1 MSLSQSPALTPG
13 PANGAMSH
21 LHAVSEVCPTC
32 DQLIPHDKF
41 DEIKERIQ
49 ARQSERETQITTRLM
64 EEFGRQKSEAVEQA
78 RKETAATVGA
88 KVASAREEER
98 QAAESAANQK
108 LAETERV
115 NNDALAAMQTR
126 IEQAETAKSDA
137 QAQVNQVRRDSAE
150 TIEKMKQDAEAKET
164 AIRDDAQKQ
173 AAASIQEKLV
183 GMERSRQ
190 ESEAVLQTR
199 VKEAED
205 AKLAAQQSN
214 AALQNQLNQSHAEG
228 VAAIEKAQQDADA
241 RVNTAHQEATAAA
254 ETAMHEKVAGAE
266 LAKTAAES
274 KAAAAEEAAR
284 VLQERHES
292 QTEARVSEVRL
303 AMEAD
308 KLQAV
313 NAVNAARSEDN
324 RKMSEQFADM
334 QRKLDQKTAEQLGE
348 GAEVDLYED
357 LKARFESV
365 GDKIERV
372 GKGKPGADVIHT
384 VKHNGMVCGKIIYDS
399 KNHGQ
404 WRYDFAEKLAADK
417 IAEKADHAIL
427 STRKFP
433 EGMKQLDVMDG
444 VILANPARVVAL
456 VQVVREHIVKS
467 HTLRMSNEEK
477 ALKSA
482 ELYAF
487 ITSTQYTDLLD
498 RIDTQAQE
506 LLDMRVKEQK
516 AHEKMW
522 KDQDILYRSIQ
533 KTGGELSNRVDIIL
547 GTAGEG

>member
-1 MSLSQSPALTPG
+1 
-13 PANGAMSH
+13 MSH

-78 RKETAATVGA
+78 RKETAATA
-88 KVASAREEER
+88 AAQVARAREEER

-115 NNDALAAMQTR
+115 NKDALAVMQTR
-126 IEQAETAKSDA
+126 IDRAQTEKADA
-137 QAQVNQVRRDSAE
+137 QAQIDQVRRESAE
-150 TIEKMKQDAEAKET
+150 TIEKVKQDAEAKET

-190 ESEAVLQTR
+190 ESEAVLQAR
-199 VKEAED
+199 VQEAED
-205 AKLAAQQSN
+205 AKVSVQQTN
-214 AALQNQLNQSHAEG
+214 TALQDQLNQTRAEG
-228 VAAIEKAQQDADA
+228 AVAVEKVMQDEDTRVSVA
-241 RVNTAHQEATAAA
+241 RQEATAAA
-254 ETAMHEKVAGAE
+254 KYAMHEKVTGAE

-274 KAAAAEEAAR
+274 KAAAAVEAAR
-284 VLQERHES
+284 VLKETHES
-292 QTEARVSEVRL
+292 QIETRVSEVRL

-433 EGMKQLDVMDG
+433 EGMKH
-444 VILANPARVVAL
+444 ARRYGRCDP
-456 VQVVREHIVKS
+456 RESRASRGPRAGRARTHREVP
-467 HTLRMSNEEK
+467 H
-477 ALKSA
+477 A
-482 ELYAF
+482 
-487 ITSTQYTDLLD
+487 
-498 RIDTQAQE
+498 
-506 LLDMRVKEQK
+506 
-516 AHEKMW
+516 AHE
-522 KDQDILYRSIQ
+522 Q
-533 KTGGELSNRVDIIL
+533 
-547 GTAGEG
+547 